1 MDACVLELVLGKHKK
16 MKMKKFRYL
25 LFAMMTV
32 AVTTVSCN
40 DDNDHDY
47 HLEYVKVTDADV
59 PDEFIFGQTYRLNV
73 TVELPSGCYYFYEQ
87 YDYFYEGTSRLIY
100 PIAHVH
106 DGEPCTLNIRET
118 VFSIPVQALQREP
131 YIFKFYQGEDADGQ
145 DIFLTIEV
153 PVISN
158 EAQV

>member
-1 MDACVLELVLGKHKK
+1 
-16 MKMKKFRYL
+16 MKRFKYL
-25 LFAMMTV
+25 ILAMIVV
-32 AVTTVSCN
+32 AATTVSCN

-47 HLEYVKVTDADV
+47 FLEYVRVTDADV

-73 TVELPSGCYYFYEQ
+73 TVELPSSCYYFYGQ

-118 VFSIPVQALQREP
+118 VFSIPVQALQSEP
-131 YIFKFYQGEDADGQ
+131 YIFKFYQGQDDNEQ

-153 PVISN
+153 PVVSN
-158 EAQV
+158 PNQVE